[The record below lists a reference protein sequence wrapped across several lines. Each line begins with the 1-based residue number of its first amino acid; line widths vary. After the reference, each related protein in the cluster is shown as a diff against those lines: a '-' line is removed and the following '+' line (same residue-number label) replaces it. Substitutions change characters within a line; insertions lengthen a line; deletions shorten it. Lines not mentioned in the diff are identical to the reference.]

1 MANFEPQSTFDNVR
15 IIEPTDRVLGGKKG
29 AINVTLQQIVNRTE
43 KTKDDVV
50 ALSETVS
57 VLMPAIKRNT
67 AYATGDC
74 ASAKGLHS
82 WMYLECVI
90 AGTTSDTE
98 PVFTDSRVASQFM
111 DGTAVFVIKDIRCK
125 YRTGQIVT
133 MWGTPAEYDYLL
145 LCDGS
150 QISEELYPELVR
162 VLGGNTLPNL
172 IGRFLEGANTSGEY
186 HEAGLPNIEGEYT
199 SKDQSNHEYA
209 FGVNAEGSGAFKN
222 VSQSGTK
229 WLFTNSSNTYA
240 YSHLGFDAS
249 LSNPIYGNSDTV
261 QPKSMTI
268 KHYICYAG

>member
-50 ALSETVS
+50 ALSETMS
-57 VLMPAIKRNT
+57 MLMPAIKRNT
-67 AYATGDC
+67 AYAIGDC
-74 ASAKGLHS
+74 ASARGLHS
-82 WMYLECVI
+82 WMYLQCVI

-98 PVFTDSRVASQFM
+98 PMFTDSRVASQLM

-162 VLGGNTLPNL
+162 VLGGGTLPNL

-186 HEAGLPNIEGEYT
+186 HEAGLPNIEGMSSART
-199 SKDQSNHEYA
+199 KDTAN
-209 FGVNAEGSGAFKN
+209 FNVSGAFYQGTNN
-222 VSQSGTK
+222 VVGH
-229 WLFTNSSNTYA
+229 TYYQA
-240 YSHLGFDAS
+240 NDSYLPELFDAS
-249 LSNPIYGNSDTV
+249 RSNPIYGNSDTV